1 MTYGAENTDGPC
13 EQASP
18 PTFCRD
24 MTITMTLVGA
34 GLGVLI
40 DRARNRSE
48 LRVVLRQPVERRAFR
63 LAPLVGRGQ
72 GGVALAMHF

>member
-1 MTYGAENTDGPC
+1 
-13 EQASP
+13 
-18 PTFCRD
+18 